1 MKLNLKAISDVISA
15 IGEYLFSSK
24 KIKNKFNKINNV
36 ESLQLFIQE
45 RSAFVT
51 QTTLYGYL
59 KTRMGLKF
67 TIMFSD
73 EIFLQSVNKSKWNI
87 YGEAVADMTFFSV
100 SFLYNEKQIKNI
112 DVLNLY
118 YEILNK
124 EKLNGMPVEIMDKC
138 KLNFKTKLKNFQ
150 IKDYINQEEPFK
162 NSCLSLY
169 KWAPIAEELKTLDKE
184 IVLNSMKN
192 KWNLVLRDFK
202 SSLTNFT

>member
-1 MKLNLKAISDVISA
+1 MNLKAISDVISA

-112 DVLNLY
+112 DVLNFY

-124 EKLNGMPVEIMDKC
+124 EKLN
-138 KLNFKTKLKNFQ
+138 
-150 IKDYINQEEPFK
+150 
-162 NSCLSLY
+162 
-169 KWAPIAEELKTLDKE
+169 
-184 IVLNSMKN
+184 
-192 KWNLVLRDFK
+192 
-202 SSLTNFT
+202 